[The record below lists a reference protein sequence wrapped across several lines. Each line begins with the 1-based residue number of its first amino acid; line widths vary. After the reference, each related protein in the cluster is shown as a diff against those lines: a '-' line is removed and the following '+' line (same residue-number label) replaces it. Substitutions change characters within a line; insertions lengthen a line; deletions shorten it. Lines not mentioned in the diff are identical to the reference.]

1 MKKSSC
7 GPMMKKPVVKNT
19 SSAVKKKVL
28 AMAKKGPKKM
38 K

>member
-7 GPMMKKPVVKNT
+7 GPEMKKPMAK
-19 SSAVKKKVL
+19 SAKSAPKKKVL

>member
-1 MKKSSC
+1 MAHKYCPPNTQK
-7 GPMMKKPVVKNT
+7 PMAKNPT
-19 SSAVKKKVL
+19 SAPKKKVL

>member
-1 MKKSSC
+1 MMKKSNP
-7 GPMMKKPVVKNT
+7 PMMQKPVAKNPT
-19 SSAVKKKVL
+19 SAPKKKVL

>member
-7 GPMMKKPVVKNT
+7 GPMMQKPVAKNPT
-19 SSAVKKKVL
+19 SAPKKKVL

>member
-7 GPMMKKPVVKNT
+7 GPMMQKPMAKSAT
-19 SSAVKKKVL
+19 SAPKKKVL
-28 AMAKKGPKKM
+28 VMSKKGPKKM